1 MADKLPA
8 IIVTGASGIVGKNFV
23 EAAKHEFLVY
33 ALARRSQKEA
43 GIAEHPNIKWIQ
55 VDIANWISLR
65 WVMHNIKRSGGVD
78 YVVHLAAYYDFEY
91 KDHPEYERT
100 NVNGTRYVLEQCK
113 ILRVKR
119 FIFASSTAACN
130 FPKPGTAI
138 NEKTPPVADYAYAAA
153 KRKGEE
159 MVREFS
165 KWFPCTVVR
174 FAAVFTDWCE
184 YGVLYMLLSTWLSK
198 NWDSRIM
205 GGKGENA
212 VPYIHSHDL
221 NELLLTVLRNSPKL
235 PHLDTYIASPDGSTS
250 QRELFELATRFFY
263 GERIKPVFMPKLLAL
278 PGVIGRDILGRL
290 IGKRPFVRPWMLKY
304 LDSKLDID
312 AAYTRETLAWQ
323 PTPRF
328 HITRRLLFLIEK
340 MKSDPLQWHGKNATA
355 LKRISLRPNLLIYE
369 TMMNLKDDIL
379 KDIKNTLLDPDKNS
393 EFPNYQHMSRADFD
407 WYVGTIFQLLSSSIR
422 NNDRMFLLDYIKDLS
437 GMRFKEGFNGKEVCG
452 ALFIIGDI
460 SGKKLRADAALKG
473 LEQEIHDNISIT
485 IQMMA
490 DEVEDAFENFSKQEY
505 IYKKTE
511 TEEIESKLNKLE
523 SFYKSPESEE
533 KPEVEEEEH
542 LLQ

>member
-8 IIVTGASGIVGKNFV
+8 IIITGASGIVGKSFV
-23 EAAKHEFLVY
+23 EAAKHEFLIY

-91 KDHPEYERT
+91 KNHPEYERT
-100 NVNGTRYVLEQCK
+100 NVNGTRYILEQCK

-130 FPKPGTAI
+130 FPEPGKTI
-138 NEKTPPVADYAYAAA
+138 NEQSPTDANYAYAEA

-159 MVREFS
+159 MVHEFS
-165 KWFPCTVVR
+165 KWFPCTIVR

-184 YGVLYMLLSTWLSK
+184 YGVLYMLLSTWLSN

-205 GGKGENA
+205 GGKGGNA

-221 NELLLTVLRNSPKL
+221 NEMLLTILRNSSKL

-250 QRELFELATRFFY
+250 QREIFETATRFYY
-263 GERIKPVFMPKLLAL
+263 GKRIKPICMPKFIAL
-278 PGVIGRDILGRL
+278 PGVIARDLLGRL
-290 IGKRPFVRPWMLKY
+290 IGKRPFVRPWMIKY
-304 LDSKLDID
+304 LNSRLDVD
-312 AAYTRETLAWQ
+312 ASYTREKLSWQ

-328 HITRRLLFLIEK
+328 HILRRLLFLIEK
-340 MKSDPLQWHGKNATA
+340 MKSDPLQWHSKNTTA

-369 TMMNLKDDIL
+369 TMMNFKEEVLKE
-379 KDIKNTLLDPDKNS
+379 IKATLLSPQRAD
-393 EFPNYQHMSRADFD
+393 EFPNYQKMTATDFD

-437 GMRFKEGFNGKEVCG
+437 SMRFRDGFNGKEVCG
-452 ALFIIGDI
+452 ALFCIGEI
-460 SGKKLRADAALKG
+460 SRKKLKSSPRLKG

-490 DEVEDAFENFSKQEY
+490 DEVEDAFENFNKQEY
-505 IYKKTE
+505 IYKKLETTE
-511 TEEIESKLNKLE
+511 IDNRLNKLE
-523 SFYKSPESEE
+523 SFYQSPKIENGREI
-533 KPEVEEEEH
+533 EEEH